1 MVLWGKDKSNIPY
14 EFMNRNLYSPMSHLQ
29 MTLTLSLRVK
39 VGQRHPHKI
48 WFASN
53 DFTDLESWLERGNV
67 GVSASPKNKRQ
78 I

>member
-1 MVLWGKDKSNIPY
+1 MALWGKDKSNIPY

-29 MTLTLSLRVK
+29 MTLTL
-39 VGQRHPHKI
+39 

>member
-1 MVLWGKDKSNIPY
+1 
-14 EFMNRNLYSPMSHLQ
+14 MSHLQ

>member
-1 MVLWGKDKSNIPY
+1 MALWGKDKSNIPY
-14 EFMNRNLYSPMSHLQ
+14 EFMNMNLYSPMSHLQ

-39 VGQRHPHKI
+39 VGQHKI

-53 DFTDLESWLERGNV
+53 DFTDLESWLDRGNV